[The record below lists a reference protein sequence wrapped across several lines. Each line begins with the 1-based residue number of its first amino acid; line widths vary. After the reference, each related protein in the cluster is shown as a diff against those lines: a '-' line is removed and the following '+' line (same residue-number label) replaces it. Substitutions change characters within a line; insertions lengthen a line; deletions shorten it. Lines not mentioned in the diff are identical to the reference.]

1 MTTDILISP
10 VDGLR
15 LSLMYVA
22 PEGAPKGIVQ
32 IVHGMCEHKER
43 YIPLIPFT
51 LFGHG
56 DRTPELQCEFMGRIR
71 SRLDAD
77 AQVRQRFPG
86 QARE

>member
-10 VDGLR
+10 VDGLK

-43 YIPLIPFT
+43 YIPFMLNMAY
-51 LFGHG
+51 
-56 DRTPELQCEFMGRIR
+56 RTPISEGLAKFVI
-71 SRLDAD
+71 SLLN
-77 AQVRQRFPG
+77 VS
-86 QARE
+86 

>member
-32 IVHGMCEHKER
+32 IVHGMCEHK
-43 YIPLIPFT
+43 
-51 LFGHG
+51 
-56 DRTPELQCEFMGRIR
+56 
-71 SRLDAD
+71 
-77 AQVRQRFPG
+77 
-86 QARE
+86 